1 MRGGQFA
8 LRNFKG
14 GQFRPINCKG
24 GGSIKMPKKRCNEK
38 KLRKTEGEGS
48 KKMPYISYRYEESKD
63 FQVPKLFNILPAPIY
78 GTASLSLIIPRSLL
92 FWDFGRNLAKLVKL
106 NSMITKNFGT

>member
-1 MRGGQFA
+1 MA
-8 LRNFKG
+8 
-14 GQFRPINCKG
+14 
-24 GGSIKMPKKRCNEK
+24 KKRCNEK

-63 FQVPKLFNILPAPIY
+63 FQVPKLFVIFYLNQFY